1 MLDETPASPPS
12 HFLIA
17 GDITDLSLL
26 HQLLGRLPVDA
37 YGQVFVE
44 VAARF
49 QISRLPAPAGLTVH
63 WLVDD
68 ASPLTHTRGERA
80 AQAVMAWVSEWMPEE
95 TSAHAT
101 PYVMWIGCS
110 TSTVMD
116 RLYDRLGDSLDDLH
130 LHHRPR
136 D

>member
-1 MLDETPASPPS
+1 MSDAPLASPPS

-26 HQLLGRLPVDA
+26 HQLVGRLPVDA
-37 YGQVFVE
+37 YGQVFIEASDDV
-44 VAARF
+44 
-49 QISRLPAPAGLTVH
+49 QIRPLPAPPGLVVH

-68 ASPLTHTRGERA
+68 ASPLGLPRGERA

-95 TSAHAT
+95 TATHLT

-116 RLYDRLGDSLDDLH
+116 QLYDRLGDTLDDLH
-130 LHHRPR
+130 LHHRSH